1 MRSRARAVA
10 TVIGLGAVSLS
21 ACSSDTPAA
30 PVTTST
36 TTSTLPAT
44 TTSTSTTS
52 TTTTTSTASTTTTTI
67 APTLADIDDITEV
80 AIDRPLEIG
89 RSVLGKPIEV
99 IRRGDP
105 DGVRVLVVGVIHG
118 DESAGLAIIDELER
132 ADLPGDV
139 ELWLVP
145 SMNPDGERSVRRHNA
160 NGVDL
165 NRNFPQNW
173 APLAQ
178 PGDWQYGGPDAASE
192 PETRAVVDLGE
203 RVKPHLVLWYHQ
215 DLNRINP
222 AGGFSGQ
229 VRNRY
234 AELTDLPIVEVT
246 GGTYTGT
253 ASQWSRTVLDDPGTG
268 FTVELGPTL
277 TPEQARAHAEAVVAV
292 SIEIIAPEVLD
303 RD

>member
-1 MRSRARAVA
+1 MRPRARVVA

-30 PVTTST
+30 PATTST

-52 TTTTTSTASTTTTTI
+52 TTTTTSTTSTTTTTI

-89 RSVLGKPIEV
+89 RSVLGQPIEV

-105 DGVRVLVVGVIHG
+105 DGVRVLVIGVIHG

-132 ADLPGDV
+132 LDLPGDV

-178 PGDWQYGGPDAASE
+178 PGSCD
-192 PETRAVVDLGE
+192 
-203 RVKPHLVLWYHQ
+203 
-215 DLNRINP
+215 
-222 AGGFSGQ
+222 
-229 VRNRY
+229 
-234 AELTDLPIVEVT
+234 
-246 GGTYTGT
+246 
-253 ASQWSRTVLDDPGTG
+253 
-268 FTVELGPTL
+268 
-277 TPEQARAHAEAVVAV
+277 
-292 SIEIIAPEVLD
+292 
-303 RD
+303 